1 MQKKKIGPVA
11 VYHINQKPIISNE
24 RRFVAV
30 NVGVLRAEQRPKP
43 GDGHMIE
50 TTVLISARS
59 ARLRYSEVCLQFTK
73 KGIFIEFSH

>member
-1 MQKKKIGPVA
+1 M
-11 VYHINQKPIISNE
+11 
-24 RRFVAV
+24 